1 MMILEWAMRLA
12 VLDDDRELCA
22 QVATVMRGAGHN
34 CFEFYQGEALRRALR
49 RESFDL
55 LVMDWE
61 LPDVSGVELLA
72 WARENLNPSPPVI
85 MLTGRTGDD
94 DIVKGLD
101 TGADDYVTK
110 PLVPAVLRAR
120 VEALL
125 RRRYGASEEPKV
137 EEFGDH
143 RFDPLT
149 MTVTFRGEPVT
160 LTAKE
165 FGLALVLFRNLNR
178 PLSRAYIMETVWGR
192 NPDIPSRTLDA
203 HVSQIRGRLGLRPE
217 NGLRL
222 ASVYSFGYRL
232 ERLEGVVEVR

>member
-1 MMILEWAMRLA
+1 MRLA

-22 QVATVMRGAGHN
+22 QVVNILRDAGHV
-34 CFEFYQGEALRRALR
+34 CFHYHEGEALRRALR

-55 LVMDWE
+55 LVVDWE
-61 LPDVSGVELLA
+61 LPDVSGVELIG
-72 WARENLNPSPPVI
+72 WAKANLSPAPPVI
-85 MLTGRTGDD
+85 MLTGRTGDE
-94 DIVKGLD
+94 DIVHGLD

-110 PLVPAVLRAR
+110 PLVPSVLRAR

-125 RRRYGASEEPKV
+125 RRSYGTNDQPKV

-149 MTVTFRGEPVT
+149 MTVTFRGDPIT

-232 ERLEGVVEVR
+232 ERLGDSFGTE